1 MDLWNAQFE
10 FEKLI
15 LNQEKISLMNM
26 RKLVSRAHGEIKINF
41 DFSNN
46 SVSIYRVQEFQ
57 YELPKVSKVL

>member
-26 RKLVSRAHGEIKINF
+26 RKLVSRAYGEIKINF

-46 SVSIYRVQEFQ
+46 SVSIYRVQDFQ
-57 YELPKVSKVL
+57 NELPKVSKVL